1 MKIIDTRYVLRN
13 KDVELLHVY
22 KKVDSSPFCV
32 LQHKRYCFGLSL
44 HNRVIVY
51 DYSIIGMLM
60 KMDIMN
66 VDLSCPIIMYE
77 HDRRHLEDGDI
88 ELIDEFCKRHNT
100 EFYVVRLV

>member
-1 MKIIDTRYVLRN
+1 MKIITSRYALGY

-22 KKVDSSPFCV
+22 KKVNGSPFCV

-60 KMDIMN
+60 KMDIIN
-66 VDLSCPIIMYE
+66 VELGGPIIMYE
-77 HDRRHLEDGDI
+77 HDRRHLEDGDV
-88 ELIDEFCKRHNT
+88 ELIDEFCKRHNV
-100 EFYVVRLV
+100 EFHIIRLI